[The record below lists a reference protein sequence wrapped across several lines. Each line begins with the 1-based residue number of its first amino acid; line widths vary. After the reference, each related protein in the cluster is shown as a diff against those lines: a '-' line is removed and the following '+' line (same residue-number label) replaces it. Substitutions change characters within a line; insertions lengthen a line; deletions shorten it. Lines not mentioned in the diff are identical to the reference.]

1 MDRRNFLKD
10 TGSIVLSWAA
20 ARYLFGPVSGTRL
33 SSAEVLPQPENP
45 DWTVR
50 AFNPR
55 AEASS
60 YSTDLPGA
68 YDPSNVIGTDML
80 SGWQALGQMEG
91 AWLKIQFPE
100 AHPVCELWIQG
111 RPLPRH
117 VVGQNPYLDM
127 LSRASLYAPPRRVRC
142 TLSDSSTVTAD
153 LRDGEFFQIVR
164 FPEEHIT
171 NSVLITVEGVWTR
184 PGAQETGIAKVKVF
198 PHPHEADFE
207 IDAYPMYDARN
218 GQPLQAGT
226 LHLINPG
233 DDVNGA
239 RLVASQNGARLME
252 IPLDPIPARSA
263 DFQHVWIPAPF
274 EDAVMEF
281 RVVAGGSSFGTS
293 RSLRVP
299 AYHFNFDKG
308 VFAFD
313 CTCHNDLGWLD
324 TQEKTADYRTAKIIL
339 PALELLQKYP
349 EFRYSMESTV
359 YLMEFLERHPE
370 KREDIAAVMRERRF
384 SFGASYIAC
393 LEAHVG
399 PEKLARQFYWGRRWL
414 KKNFPGVD
422 TRIYYKVDPPALT
435 LQMPQ
440 ILTKAGVKYLVQGR
454 MPFGYYWWQGPD
466 GSTVFTYATASI
478 PELDPKGNEGWL
490 HYAGEREQYYASR
503 KLPHKLMFDYWSDY
517 LAPQPDLL
525 PYVREQNL
533 AMKRFAE
540 TWNDHYASDPK
551 RQIHPPRLTFTHCE
565 EFLEEFTKSL
575 PLDITTLSGDW
586 PINWDYYDEPAHRKG
601 LLAGRLAHNR
611 LLTAERIYAGLSLVA
626 GFQDYPKKT
635 FDEAWLATLWPDHG
649 WGGNRGVLTDQN
661 FVDSYEKSQKL
672 ADEILEQAGSK
683 LARAVQKSSENRTS
697 VAVFN
702 PLTGE
707 RTDVVHARFQM
718 PAGWSGFALRDE
730 SGKSVP
736 YEILEEAEAGHTNIA
751 FVAEGVP
758 SLGYS
763 RYFLEP
769 ASSPAGLT
777 PLTGDAAENEFFK
790 VTFGAGGIKSLYDKR
805 LKWEVLQTDK
815 FDAGEVL
822 QFTAPGNAFD
832 DSEHPLEDV
841 GMQDFD
847 QTSHHAFPFK
857 AFTRS
862 PIRTTA
868 VREAAFEHFRLR
880 EKFHLYHL
888 LDRIDI
894 ELELIDWDGQKEREL
909 RAAFPINL
917 SEARLSYE
925 VPFGTVEMGKD
936 ELNFSLLPSSPVRL
950 PFSLK
955 LYGGDQP
962 LPFREAINWVDA
974 SDQHYLGH
982 GCLSASDCTVHRFHD
997 ETNHPA
1003 SYPVLQHALLS
1014 TRKSIAWNPVYWF
1027 TQKGSYRYRMSLLPH
1042 GGDWRSRY
1050 REAIGFNYPLLAFVN
1065 SESQRS
1071 AEATFPADGSFFRLE
1086 PGNLVLTT
1094 LKKCEDDDHLVI
1106 RFYEAEGFECQA
1118 RLRISKP
1125 ITRAWTTNL
1134 IEEEEQPL
1142 QPNEDGSVQFHVRP
1156 WEIVTL
1162 KVAV

>member
-1 MDRRNFLKD
+1 M
-10 TGSIVLSWAA
+10 TLSWLSLLYWPVGGRRLFAA
-20 ARYLFGPVSGTRL
+20 DDT
-33 SSAEVLPQPENP
+33 PQSPNP
-45 DWTVR
+45 DWTER
-50 AFNPR
+50 TYKPT
-55 AEASS
+55 AEASYVDS
-60 YSTDLPGA
+60 LWGGE
-68 YDPSNVIGTDML
+68 YDPSNAFGNDMY
-80 SGWQALGQMEG
+80 SGWVAIGQMGG
-91 AWLKIQFPE
+91 AWLEIRFPE
-100 AHPVCELWIQG
+100 ARLVSELWILG

-117 VVGQNPYLDM
+117 VVGQDPYMDIH
-127 LSRASLYAPPRRVRC
+127 SRAKLYAPPRRVRC
-142 TLSDSSTVTAD
+142 TLSEGSTVTAEM
-153 LRDGEFFQIVR
+153 RDAEFYQIVK
-164 FPEEHIT
+164 FPQEHTTTSVRVAVEE
-171 NSVLITVEGVWTR
+171 VWSR
-184 PGAQETGIAKVKVF
+184 PESQDTGIAKLKVF
-198 PHPHEADFE
+198 PHFHEAGFE
-207 IDAYPMYDARN
+207 IDAHSMYDVRGGRSVQTA
-218 GQPLQAGT
+218 T
-226 LHLINPG
+226 LHLVNPG
-233 DDVNGA
+233 AEVAKA
-239 RLVASQNGARLME
+239 RLVVSQNGARLME
-252 IPLDPIPARSA
+252 VPLDPIPSRAA
-263 DFQHVWIPAPF
+263 CVQFVWIPAPF
-274 EDAVMEF
+274 QDAVMEF
-281 RVVAGGSSFGTS
+281 KAVAGGSSFGAV
-293 RSLRVP
+293 RSLQVP
-299 AYHFNFDKG
+299 AYHFNFDNG

-324 TQEKTADYRTAKIIL
+324 TQEKTADYRSEKIIF

-359 YLMEFLERHPE
+359 YLMEFLQRHPE
-370 KREDIAAVMRERRF
+370 KREEMAAVMRERRF
-384 SFGASYIAC
+384 SWGASYIAC

-440 ILTKAGVKYLVQGR
+440 ILAKAGVKYLVQGR

-490 HYAGEREQYYASR
+490 DYAGEREQYYASR
-503 KLPHKLMFDYWSDY
+503 KLPHALMFDYWSDY

-540 TWNDHYASDPK
+540 KWNEHYASEPNK
-551 RQIHPPRLTFTHCE
+551 QIHPPRLTFTHCE

-611 LLTAERIYAGLSLVA
+611 LLSAERIYAGLSLVA

-649 WGGNRGVLTDQN
+649 WGGNRGVETDQN
-661 FVDSYEKSQKL
+661 FVDSYEKSKKL
-672 ADEILEQAGSK
+672 ADEILEQAGAK
-683 LARAVQKSSENRTS
+683 LARTVHGSSENRTS
-697 VAVFN
+697 LVVFN

-718 PAGWSGFALRDE
+718 PSGWSGLALRDE
-730 SGKSVP
+730 SGASIPFEVV
-736 YEILEEAEAGHTNIA
+736 EEEAAAGEASLA
-751 FVAEGVP
+751 FVAEGMP
-758 SLGYS
+758 SLGYR
-763 RYFLEP
+763 RYYLEP
-769 ASSPAGLT
+769 ASAPPGLT
-777 PLTGDAAENEFFK
+777 PLRGDTTENDFLK

-815 FDAGEVL
+815 FDGGEVL
-822 QFTAPGNAFD
+822 QFTAPGYAFD

-847 QTSHHAFPFK
+847 KTSHHAFPFNT
-857 AFTRS
+857 FTRS

-888 LDRIDI
+888 LDRVDI

-909 RAAFPINL
+909 RVAFPINL

-925 VPFGTVEMGKD
+925 VPFGKVEMGKD
-936 ELNFSLLPSSPVRL
+936 ELNFSLLPASPVSL

-974 SDQHYLGH
+974 SDDHYLGH

-997 ETNHPA
+997 ETDHPV

-1027 TQKGSYRYRMSLLPH
+1027 TQKGSYRYRTSLLPH

-1050 REAIGFNYPLLAFVN
+1050 REAIGFNYRLLAFVN
-1065 SESQRS
+1065 SGSQRS
-1071 AEATFPADGSFFRLE
+1071 AERTVPADGSFFRLE
-1086 PGNLVLTT
+1086 PGNLILTT

-1106 RFYEAEGFECQA
+1106 RFYEAEGFRCQA
-1118 RLRISKP
+1118 RLRFSKP
-1125 ITRAWTTNL
+1125 ITKAWATNL
-1134 IEEEEQPL
+1134 IEEEEGSLPL
-1142 QPNEDGSVQFHVRP
+1142 GEDGSVQLMVKP

-1162 KVAV
+1162 KVAL